1 MKKCLSYCVALAAV
15 LCSAVAFAA
24 PKTDVY
30 IGITSAGGKR
40 LPMIAMPD
48 FNASGER
55 ATTAAQTVYDTL
67 RADILYARYF
77 DMTADGPSFDV
88 LASDGKIDNAKLK
101 NILRGWLKKRANY
114 LIGGEVVYEE
124 PYYTIKLY
132 VYDVATQSS
141 LFAKAF
147 KGTESSLRLLAH
159 RAADQIILT
168 LTGRRGIAETKIA
181 FSNNATKNKEIY
193 IVDYDGQNLKKL
205 TNDKSIALL
214 PRWSKDG
221 KIYYTTYRYRNP
233 DIFAID
239 LKAGKIAPVVIRGGL
254 SLIGGVSPD
263 GKALVF
269 TSSKGANPSIYI
281 YNLETGEKKQI
292 TNKQSV
298 DGSPSYS
305 PDGKFITFV
314 SNRAG
319 NPQIYVME
327 LATGQTRP
335 LTKTFNWSDTPQW
348 SPTGEWIVFT
358 GRESPYHPFD
368 IFLVD
373 LTGTQL
379 RRLTTDAGS
388 NEDPTWSPDGR
399 FIAFTSTRDGG
410 RRKLYVMDADGSA
423 PHLIADLPGNSF
435 TPHWSF

>member
-1 MKKCLSYCVALAAV
+1 MTNFHKFLLAVIAPWLLAA
-15 LCSAVAFAA
+15 AVCAA

-30 IGITSAGGKR
+30 IGITSAGAKR
-40 LPMIAMPD
+40 LPVIAMPA
-48 FNASGER
+48 FTAKENITSE
-55 ATTAAQTVYDTL
+55 AAQVHDTL
-67 RADILYARYF
+67 RADILYGRYF
-77 DMTADGPSFDV
+77 DVSEEGPAFDAQD
-88 LASDGKIDNAKLK
+88 LKATLSGWGKQ
-101 NILRGWLKKRANY
+101 RAAY
-114 LIGGEVVYEE
+114 LIGGDVSYEE
-124 PYYTIKLY
+124 PHYTIKLY
-132 VYDVATQSS
+132 VYDVSTQAPV
-141 LFAKAF
+141 FAKAF
-147 KGTESSLRLLAH
+147 KGNQSSLRRLAH
-159 RAADQIILT
+159 IAADQIIQT
-168 LTGRRGIAETKIA
+168 LTGRRGIADTKIA
-181 FSNNATKNKEIY
+181 FANNSTAHKEMY
-193 IVDYDGQNLKKL
+193 VVDYDGQNMKKL

-221 KIYYTTYRYRNP
+221 RIYYTTYRYKNP

-239 LKAGKIAPVVIRGGL
+239 LKAGKIAPIIIRGGL

-269 TSSKGANPSIYI
+269 TSSKGPNPSIYI
-281 YNLETGEKKQI
+281 YNLETGEKTQL
-292 TNKQSV
+292 TNRRSV

-305 PDGKFITFV
+305 PDGKYITFV

-335 LTKTFNWSDTPQW
+335 LTRTFNWSDSPQW
-348 SPTGEWIVFT
+348 SPTGEWIVFA

-399 FIAFTSTRDGG
+399 FIAFTSNRAGG
-410 RRKLYVMDADGSA
+410 KRKLYVMDSDGSA
-423 PHLIADLPGNSF
+423 PHLVADLPGETF

>member
-1 MKKCLSYCVALAAV
+1 MRKIVTFLPAV
-15 LCSAVAFAA
+15 LLTALCAGALFAA

-30 IGITSAGGKR
+30 IGITSAGAKR
-40 LPMIAMPD
+40 LPVIAMPAFTAQD
-48 FNASGER
+48 EAAS
-55 ATTAAQTVYDTL
+55 AAQEVHDTL
-67 RADILYARYF
+67 RADMLYGRYF
-77 DMTADGPSFDV
+77 EVSEDGPAYDAQNIKETIS
-88 LASDGKIDNAKLK
+88 GWAKQ
-101 NILRGWLKKRANY
+101 RAAY
-114 LIGGEVVYEE
+114 LLVGDISYEQ
-124 PYYTIKLY
+124 PYYTIKIY
-132 VYDVATQSS
+132 VYDVTTQAPV
-141 LFAKAF
+141 FAKAF
-147 KGTESSLRLLAH
+147 KGNQASLRRLAH
-159 RAADQIILT
+159 IAADQIIQT
-168 LTGRRGIAETKIA
+168 LTGRRGIADTKIA
-181 FSNNATKNKEIY
+181 FANNSTRHKEIY
-193 IVDYDGQNLKKL
+193 VVDYDGQNLKKL
-205 TNDKSIALL
+205 TNDRSIALL

-221 KIYYTTYRYRNP
+221 RIYYTTYRYKNP

-239 LKAGKIAPVVIRGGL
+239 LKAGKIAPVIIRGGL

-269 TSSKGANPSIYI
+269 TSSKGPNPSIYI

-292 TNKQSV
+292 TNRQSV

-305 PDGKFITFV
+305 PDGKYITFV

-335 LTKTFNWSDTPQW
+335 LTRTFNWSDSPQW
-348 SPTGEWIVFT
+348 SPTGEWIVFA

-399 FIAFTSTRDGG
+399 FIAFTSTREGG
-410 RRKLYVMDADGSA
+410 KRKLYVMDADGSA
-423 PHLIADLPGNSF
+423 PHLVADLPGETF

>member
-1 MKKCLSYCVALAAV
+1 MNKHIFAWLLV
-15 LCSAVAFAA
+15 LVLGCGGLLGAWAA

-30 IGITSAGGKR
+30 IGITSSGDKR
-40 LPMIAMPD
+40 LPTIAMPA
-48 FNASGER
+48 FSLEEGVTEAVAG
-55 ATTAAQTVYDTL
+55 TVFDTL

-77 DMTADGPSFDV
+77 QVDTDGPGFDV
-88 LASDGKIDNAKLK
+88 NAYKTTL
-101 NILRGWLKKRANY
+101 NGWKGKRANY
-114 LIGGEVVYEE
+114 LIGGDVSFKE

-132 VYDVATQSS
+132 VYDVATQAPV
-141 LFAKAF
+141 FAKAF
-147 KGTESSLRLLAH
+147 KGNQNSLRRVAH
-159 RAADQIILT
+159 LAADQIIQT
-168 LTGRRGIAETKIA
+168 LTGHRGIADTKIA
-181 FSNNATKNKEIY
+181 FANNSTKHKEIY
-193 IVDYDGQNLKKL
+193 MVDYDGQNLKKL
-205 TNDKSIALL
+205 TNDQSISLL

-221 KIYYTTYRYRNP
+221 RIYYTTYRYKNP

-239 LKAGKIAPVVIRGGL
+239 LKAGKIAPVLIRNGL
-254 SLIGGVSPD
+254 SLIGGVSPN
-263 GKALVF
+263 GKAVVF
-269 TSSKGANPSIYI
+269 TSSKGANPSVYT
-281 YNLETGEKKQI
+281 YDLETHERKQL

-305 PDGKFITFV
+305 PDGKYITFV

-327 LATGQTRP
+327 LETGQTRP
-335 LTKTFNWSDTPQW
+335 LTKTFNWSDSPQW
-348 SPTGEWIVFT
+348 SPTGEWIVFA

-379 RRLTTDAGS
+379 RRLTTDAGT

-399 FIAFTSTRDGG
+399 FIAFTSTRNGG

-423 PHLIADLPGNSF
+423 PHLVADLPGDSF

>member
-1 MKKCLSYCVALAAV
+1 MKNFYSFFCAALLG
-15 LCSAVAFAA
+15 LCGAGLFAA
-24 PKTDVY
+24 PNTDVY
-30 IGITSAGGKR
+30 IGITSSGGKK
-40 LPMIAMPD
+40 LPLIAMPA
-48 FNASGER
+48 FAGQGE
-55 ATTAAQTVYDTL
+55 ALAAAQEVYDTL
-67 RADILYARYF
+67 RADILYGRYF
-77 DMTADGPSFDV
+77 DVSSDGPDYAPSNPKAD
-88 LASDGKIDNAKLK
+88 LAQWAKL
-101 NILRGWLKKRANY
+101 RANY
-114 LIGGEVVYEE
+114 LIGGEIIYAD

-132 VYDVATQSS
+132 VFDTATQAPV
-141 LFAKAF
+141 FAKAF
-147 KGTESSLRLLAH
+147 KGNKASLRRLAH
-159 RAADQIILT
+159 IAADQITQT
-168 LTGRRGIAETKIA
+168 LTGRRGIADTKIA
-181 FSNNATKNKEIY
+181 FSNNATKHKEIY
-193 IVDYDGQNLKKL
+193 VVDYDGQNLKKL
-205 TNDKSIALL
+205 TNDRSISLL
-214 PRWSKDG
+214 PRWSRDG
-221 KIYYTTYRYRNP
+221 RIYYTTYRYKNP

-269 TSSKGANPSIYI
+269 TSSKGSNPSVYI
-281 YNLETGEKKQI
+281 YNLETGEKTQI
-292 TNKQSV
+292 TNRHSV

-327 LATGQTRP
+327 LATRQTRP
-335 LTKTFNWSDTPQW
+335 LTKTFNWSDSPQW
-348 SPTGEWIVFT
+348 SPTGEWIVFA

-410 RRKLYVMDADGSA
+410 KRKLYVMDADGSA
-423 PHLIADLPGNSF
+423 PHLVADLPGDSF